1 MMMRKVL
8 TAGLSDRYHH
18 HHITKPEVGNPR
30 HNKKSVILFL
40 VIATALLQMTLSVLT
55 IMINAQGSSGDNNI
69 DSSGTD
75 KQQMGI
81 CIVGVRSPCN
91 GDR

>member
-1 MMMRKVL
+1 MMRTIL
-8 TAGLSDRYHH
+8 TAGLSERH
-18 HHITKPEVGNPR
+18 HHIARPEVGNPR
-30 HNKKSVILFL
+30 HNRKRVILFL

-55 IMINAQGSSGDNNI
+55 IIMINTQGSSGDNNI

-81 CIVGVRSPCN
+81 CIVGVKSPCN